1 MSALAYILRCL
12 LTTVSSAHCRVVR
25 TVSTS
30 VNKAVLIVVNI
41 TAKLNSKRPLVIPPS
56 PTRTTPL
63 FLPPSPTTPCSHSPP
78 WTLWLALLGALT
90 LALVAAVLVKIGAF
104 KRAREKIAEVLQVR
118 ITNFKRNVLRVFVVA
133 CIIVNAVD
141 TINSKAIHGFAM
153 SVLFIGNYT
162 VKLEVVSYRLTIHVV
177 ASAIVTANL
186 VQAFSP
192 IAASKV
198 AAAAHVVHLLPDPWV
213 LLFPVSTLRIRPAT
227 PLGSRHWQVVAF
239 PGVDN
244 HIDISALTWIRWL
257 GRGASGQVAK
267 LKGASG
273 TLFAV
278 KRMEAT
284 ETWRSEAAV
293 HVAMRDHPAFPVLHG
308 VYRAQAHRFF
318 VMVRLF
324 LPSRPAVPNHV
335 FSLCMPS
342 GSTGMSSLCVADLF
356 FSHYLCNACFIV
368 IMCAH
373 IKIILPPPAAL
384 DNH

>member
-1 MSALAYILRCL
+1 MSALSYVLRCL
-12 LTTVSSAHCRVVR
+12 VTTVSSARCRVVR
-25 TVSTS
+25 VVSTS
-30 VNKAVLIVVNI
+30 VNKAVLAVVKIVANVK
-41 TAKLNSKRPLVIPPS
+41 TTPLPLPPP

-78 WTLWLALLGALT
+78 WTLWLALLGALA
-90 LALVAAVLVKIGAF
+90 LAVVAAVLVKIGAF
-104 KRAREKIAEVLQVR
+104 KRAREKIAEVLQVG

-133 CIIVNAVD
+133 CIIVNAVH

-153 SVLFIGNYT
+153 SVLFIGNYG
-162 VKLEVVSYRLTIHVV
+162 VKLEVVSYRLTVHVV
-177 ASAIVTANL
+177 ASTITTADF
-186 VQAFSP
+186 VQALSP
-192 IAASKV
+192 IPASKV
-198 AAAAHVVHLLPDPWV
+198 AAAAHVVHLLPDPWAI
-213 LLFPVSTLRIRPAT
+213 LFPVSTLRIRPAT

-284 ETWRSEAAV
+284 DAWRSEAAV

-318 VMVRLF
+318 VMLVR
-324 LPSRPAVPNHV
+324 
-335 FSLCMPS
+335 
-342 GSTGMSSLCVADLF
+342 SLCVWLTCSSSWT
-356 FSHYLCNACFIV
+356 SHYLCNIHCDYV
-368 IMCAH
+368 CVH
-373 IKIILPPPAAL
+373 
-384 DNH
+384 